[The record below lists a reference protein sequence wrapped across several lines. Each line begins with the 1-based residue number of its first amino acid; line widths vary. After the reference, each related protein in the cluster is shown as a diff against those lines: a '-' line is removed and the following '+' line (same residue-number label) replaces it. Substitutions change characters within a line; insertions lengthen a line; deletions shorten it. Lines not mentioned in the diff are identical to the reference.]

1 MKMKDMKKFAIFA
14 GIAAALVASA
24 PAQAA
29 AEKFI
34 ESEAFAA
41 LDTDGDG
48 YLSLQEAEKSELV
61 KANFKDFDADQN
73 GKLDLNEFTAL
84 INAKGDADKVSA
96 K

>member
-1 MKMKDMKKFAIFA
+1 MKVQDMKKFAVFA
-14 GIAAALVASA
+14 GIAAALVISA

-29 AEKFI
+29 TEKII
-34 ESEAFAA
+34 ESEVFAA

-48 YLSLQEAEKSELV
+48 YLSMQEAEKSEVV
-61 KANFKDFDADQN
+61 KAGFKNFDADQN

-84 INAKGDADKVSA
+84 INAKADADKVSA

>member
-1 MKMKDMKKFAIFA
+1 MKMQDMKKFAIFA

-29 AEKFI
+29 SEKII
-34 ESEAFAA
+34 ESEVFSA

-48 YLSLQEAEKSELV
+48 FLSLQEAEKSELV
-61 KANFKDFDADQN
+61 KAGFKDFDADQN
-73 GKLDLNEFTAL
+73 GKLDLNEFNAL
-84 INAKGDADKVSA
+84 INAKADADKVSA